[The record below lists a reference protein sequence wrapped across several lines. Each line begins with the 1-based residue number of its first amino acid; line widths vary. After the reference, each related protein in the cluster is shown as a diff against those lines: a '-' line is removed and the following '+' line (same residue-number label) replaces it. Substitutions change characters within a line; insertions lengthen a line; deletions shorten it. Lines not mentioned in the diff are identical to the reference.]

1 MFICRKY
8 SFWSIERMKQ
18 DYATGAACML
28 NKLHNTM
35 QNKSSSFIQNKQIG
49 FLKNITQQDVFAL
62 TKFKA

>member
-1 MFICRKY
+1 
-8 SFWSIERMKQ
+8 MKQ